1 MAMRWYV
8 IQVFSQF
15 ENTVKRTLEERIER
29 EGLQE
34 HFGEIL
40 VPSEEVVEVKE
51 GVRRRSERK
60 FFPGYV
66 LLQIDMTDEAWHL
79 VRSIPRV
86 LGFIGGKAD
95 RPAPIS
101 EREAAVILDRMRE
114 GVEKPRP
121 KFLFEVGETVRINE
135 GPFND
140 FNGVVESV
148 DYEKSRLHVAVS
160 IFGRSTPVELE
171 FGQVEKV

>member
-8 IQVFSQF
+8 VQVFSQF
-15 ENTVKRTLEERIER
+15 ENTVKRALEERIER